1 MMQVTTADVCED
13 GERCACYDYWVRAT
27 GTWSVLLLLL
37 LAVTALHV
45 SHAATGRRLW
55 ALRLC
60 VPASQQT
67 TDADRVK
74 GRDGKRTCEEWPRAA
89 WQAGAARGA
98 TAAPNCRH
106 PGRT

>member
-45 SHAATGRRLW
+45 SHPTRPCALSRLP
-55 ALRLC
+55 L
-60 VPASQQT
+60 VPRITHHLQFTNSANNT
-67 TDADRVK
+67 T
-74 GRDGKRTCEEWPRAA
+74 
-89 WQAGAARGA
+89 RGWCQ
-98 TAAPNCRH
+98 P
-106 PGRT
+106 